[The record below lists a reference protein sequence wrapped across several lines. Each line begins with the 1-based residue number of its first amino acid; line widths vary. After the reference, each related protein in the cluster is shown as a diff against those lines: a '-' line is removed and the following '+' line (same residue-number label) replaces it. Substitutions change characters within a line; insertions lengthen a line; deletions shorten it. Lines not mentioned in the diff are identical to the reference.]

1 MVLLAP
7 GRTAMLFYSPPTAPG
22 VSRSALAELV
32 AAICRDAIARGAAFV
47 QAVVHPSATKDIR
60 MLANAGLSH
69 LADLVDMRLDFDLSV
84 PAPQAEPPPWRWR
97 DYEHFNE
104 AQLGEVILATYEQ
117 SLDCPLLKGLR
128 TGEEIV
134 ASHRTTG
141 VFCPGAW
148 WIVDTPT
155 GAPAGCLLVNDIV
168 DERTANVVYLGVVPA
183 CRGKGLAAAM
193 LQHAQS
199 IARARGK
206 LALTLAVDTRN
217 TYAHTVYVR
226 EGFVHVA
233 RRGAYA
239 ACATVERQWPT
250 G

>member
-1 MVLLAP
+1 
-7 GRTAMLFYSPPTAPG
+7 
-22 VSRSALAELV
+22 
-32 AAICRDAIARGAAFV
+32 
-47 QAVVHPSATKDIR
+47 
-60 MLANAGLSH
+60 
-69 LADLVDMRLDFDLSV
+69 SV
-84 PAPQAEPPPWRWR
+84 PAPPAEPPPWQWR
-97 DYEHFNE
+97 DYEHFTE

-134 ASHRTTG
+134 AGHRTTG

-148 WIVDTPT
+148 WIVDTSD
-155 GAPAGCLLVNDIV
+155 GAPAGCILANDV
-168 DERTANVVYLGVVPA
+168 ADERTVNVVYLGVVPA
-183 CRGKGLAAAM
+183 CRGQGLAAAM
-193 LQHAQS
+193 LQHARS

-217 TYAHTVYVR
+217 TYAHRVYVR
-226 EGFVHVA
+226 AGFVPVA

-239 ACATVERQWPT
+239 ACATVERRSPA